1 MKNNIL
7 ITIILFSISCLS
19 AQVNLSN
26 LSNDQLDKIRLQAE
40 QSEIKEANSRQNEAQ
55 FFSGRFAAK
64 EAIKKATSTHENS
77 SKLTFKSI
85 EIFNYDSGKPGVH
98 LKNDSV
104 VDISISHDGNYAVA
118 FCVVQ

>member
-1 MKNNIL
+1 MKNNMSTGIDIVSIDRIKEIL
-7 ITIILFSISCLS
+7 TSSKRERFLKKIFSP
-19 AQVNLSN
+19 N
-26 LSNDQLDKIRLQAE
+26 
-40 QSEIKEANSRQNEAQ
+40 EIKEAQSKQNEAQ

-64 EAIKKATSTHENS
+64 EAIRKATSTPRHP

-85 EIFNYDSGKPGVH
+85 EIFNYASGKPGVD
-98 LKNDSV
+98 LNNDSV

>member
-1 MKNNIL
+1 MKNKFSTGIDIVSINRIKEIL
-7 ITIILFSISCLS
+7 SSSKRERFLKKIFSL
-19 AQVNLSN
+19 
-26 LSNDQLDKIRLQAE
+26 K
-40 QSEIKEANSRQNEAQ
+40 EIKEAKLRQNEAQ

-64 EAIKKATSTHENS
+64 EAIRKATSTPKNS

-85 EIFNYDSGKPGVH
+85 EIFNYDSGKPGAD

-104 VDISISHDGNYAVA
+104 VDISISHDGNYAIA

>member
-1 MKNNIL
+1 MKNNLSTGIDIVSIDRVKEIL
-7 ITIILFSISCLS
+7 NSSKRERFLNKIFS
-19 AQVNLSN
+19 SN
-26 LSNDQLDKIRLQAE
+26 EL
-40 QSEIKEANSRQNEAQ
+40 KEAKLRQNEAQ

-64 EAIKKATSTHENS
+64 EAIRKATSSTENP
-77 SKLTFKSI
+77 SKLSFKSI
-85 EIFNYDSGKPGVH
+85 DIFNYDSGKPGVV

>member
-1 MKNNIL
+1 MKNNLSTGIDIVSINRIKEIL
-7 ITIILFSISCLS
+7 ISPKRERFLNKIFS
-19 AQVNLSN
+19 SN
-26 LSNDQLDKIRLQAE
+26 
-40 QSEIKEANSRQNEAQ
+40 EIKEAKSRQDEAK

-64 EAIKKATSTHENS
+64 EAIRKATSSPQNS
-77 SKLTFKSI
+77 SKLNFKSI
-85 EIFNYDSGKPGVH
+85 EVFNYDSGKPGVD

>member
-1 MKNNIL
+1 MKNKFSTGIDIVSINRIKEIL
-7 ITIILFSISCLS
+7 SSSKRERFLKKIFS
-19 AQVNLSN
+19 SN
-26 LSNDQLDKIRLQAE
+26 
-40 QSEIKEANSRQNEAQ
+40 EIKEAKLKQNEAQ

-64 EAIKKATSTHENS
+64 EAIRKATSTPKNS

-85 EIFNYDSGKPGVH
+85 EIFNYNSGKPGVD

-104 VDISISHDGNYAVA
+104 VDISISHDGNYAIA

>member
-1 MKNNIL
+1 MKNKLSTGIDIVSVNRIKEIL
-7 ITIILFSISCLS
+7 TSSKRERFLNRIFS
-19 AQVNLSN
+19 SN
-26 LSNDQLDKIRLQAE
+26 
-40 QSEIKEANSRQNEAQ
+40 EIKEANSRQNEAQ

-85 EIFNYDSGKPGVH
+85 EIFNYDSGKPGVD